1 MELTTQSAAWFLSG
15 PGCAAFDALKTLEDR
30 SAFIYSYL
38 RQITKVDFEED
49 QLLFR
54 IAFFFADAVM
64 GSTLPY
70 GTYPAVIDPEKNP
83 FVAYLKNADRYPGGK
98 AVYYIFLSILH
109 GIAAPMKLNEWVY
122 EQQLEEPEYLEQ
134 KMKAL
139 GKPFFVAGMGMV
151 SADAFAIE
159 EPLQQVQLKLIWLM
173 SQL

>member
-1 MELTTQSAAWFLSG
+1 MELLERDAQWFLSK
-15 PGCAAFDALKTLEDR
+15 PGCDAFASAKTLEDR
-30 SAFIYSYL
+30 SVFLYSYL
-38 RQITKVDFEED
+38 KQTAPADFDKD
-49 QLLFR
+49 QMLFR
-54 IAFFFADAVM
+54 IAFFFADAIM

-70 GTYPAVIDPEKNP
+70 NTYPALIDPEKNP
-83 FVAYLKNADRYPGGK
+83 FVAYLKNADHYPGGK

-139 GKPFFVAGMGMV
+139 GKPFFAAGMGMV

-173 SQL
+173 SHL